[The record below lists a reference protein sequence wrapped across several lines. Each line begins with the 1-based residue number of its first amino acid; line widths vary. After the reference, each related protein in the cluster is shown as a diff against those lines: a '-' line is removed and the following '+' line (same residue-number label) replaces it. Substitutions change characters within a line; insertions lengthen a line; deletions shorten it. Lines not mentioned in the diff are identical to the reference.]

1 MKQRVILYAEEGKI
15 LTNGEEYGKQIF
27 LADDENVSDYYE
39 ITELEYEE
47 IEERKARERRAEEE
61 SKEQ

>member
-27 LADDENVSDYYE
+27 LADDALTSQYYE
-39 ITELEYEE
+39 ISEAEYEE
-47 IEERKARERRAEEE
+47 IERQKEKERRE
-61 SKEQ
+61 SEDISR